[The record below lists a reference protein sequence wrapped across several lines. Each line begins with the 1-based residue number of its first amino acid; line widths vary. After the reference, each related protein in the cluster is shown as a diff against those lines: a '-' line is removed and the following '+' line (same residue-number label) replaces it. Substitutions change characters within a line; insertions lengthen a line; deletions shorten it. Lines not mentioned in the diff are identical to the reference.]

1 MFFDETQKGELTP
14 ETGAKNNSNN
24 SFSELKWSPI
34 DTGDFVF
41 HNFEEEKV
49 FIGQFKSHWREED
62 EKPVKGLEFFEYPSG
77 QRVILSESYKL
88 LDFFVHNQDS
98 SIDYKTGVFRIEY
111 KGKKELSKGG
121 TTLSLFE
128 FQVAYPTGK

>member
-14 ETGAKNNSNN
+14 QGAQTKSNN
-24 SFSELKWSPI
+24 SFSELKWSPV

-41 HNFEEEKV
+41 HNFEEEPV
-49 FIGQFKSHWREED
+49 FIGQFKSHWKEED
-62 EKPVKGLEFFEYPSG
+62 GAIVKGLEFREYPSG

-88 LDFFVHNQDS
+88 LDFFVHNQQSD
-98 SIDYKTGVFRIEY
+98 IDYKTGVFRIEY

-128 FQVAYPTGK
+128 FQVAYPTAK